1 MANFSTNQAR
11 HFYYMGSFGENVSA
25 VTAAN
30 AANGILAVGSAQ
42 PSTTKQAAG
51 ETHQY
56 STIYFVAK
64 NADGKIVRSDNINV
78 GCVDYISKQTA
89 AELATP
95 LMMHTI
101 TLNDGSMVDKNGGDA
116 VALDDLKGNEIT
128 LNVVVRQF
136 LDEDPRSSIGICA
149 TYKVPAS
156 ATESDIYKNLALN
169 IVKAVPSFAG
179 DGSYPM
185 FKVFLGTTEVTK
197 TTLAADL
204 SGTYTSI
211 VLVEAAQKYRRDLI
225 SNSPFPFDVYFT
237 CSDEDFMVWGVDKV
251 AKSNITGNTVIGDGY
266 KIADLEYFCV
276 GERGDIYRMKN
287 WPNNWEYTYQVDPTQ
302 TYDMLTVQYHWKGH
316 AENIQK
322 SPKTI
327 HIAGSHA
334 AIESLYSDL
343 LNKAGLAE
351 ASSTQNMQPT
361 T

>member
-11 HFYYMGSFGENVSA
+11 HFYYMGSLGENVSA

-30 AANGILAVGSAQ
+30 AANGILAVGSAHLNPRQ
-42 PSTTKQAAG
+42 DEIVEKHA
-51 ETHQY
+51 Y
-56 STIYFVAK
+56 STFYFVAK

-89 AELATP
+89 AQLATP

-211 VLVEAAQKYRRDLI
+211 VLVEAAQKYRRGLI

-237 CSDEDFMVWGVDKV
+237 CSDEDFMIWGVDKV
-251 AKSNITGNTVIGDGY
+251 AKSNITGNDVIGDGY
-266 KIADLEYFCV
+266 KIADLEYFCI

-302 TYDMLTVQYHWKGH
+302 TYDMLTIQYHWKGH

-327 HIAGSHA
+327 HVVGSA
-334 AIESLYSDL
+334 YNITLLYNIVCDIMELSPSGSQGGGDT
-343 LNKAGLAE
+343 N
-351 ASSTQNMQPT
+351 N
-361 T
+361 